1 MYHTALL
8 QVEKPSRLM
17 FRYSSIFHPLSDSPA
32 QESAMCITDYPQT
45 HIDATAGS
53 AAALVRADF
62 LPPDAF
68 YSGPF
73 LEEGDAE
80 MRKRAE
86 SVSRYKLPT
95 YQAAAVVVHTAR
107 IPFYM

>member
-1 MYHTALL
+1 MA
-8 QVEKPSRLM
+8 
-17 FRYSSIFHPLSDSPA
+17 
-32 QESAMCITDYPQT
+32 DYPRT
-45 HIDATAGS
+45 RIDAT
-53 AAALVRADF
+53 AAALVRAEF

-95 YQAAAVVVHTAR
+95 YQAAAVGPSWCILLAFLSYV
-107 IPFYM
+107 